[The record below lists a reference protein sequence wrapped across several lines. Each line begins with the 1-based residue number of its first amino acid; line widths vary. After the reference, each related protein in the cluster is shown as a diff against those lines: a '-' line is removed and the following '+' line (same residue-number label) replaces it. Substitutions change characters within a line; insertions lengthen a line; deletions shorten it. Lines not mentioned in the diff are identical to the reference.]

1 MIKGMHGLFFT
12 PKAEEAR
19 DFLKDKLGL
28 PFVDGGGGWLIFG
41 IPMAEAAVHPADETR
56 HEISFW
62 CDDIETTVAEL
73 RDRGSLQVADRGGA
87 LGPHHHDGDARRRRH
102 PALRAQASAAQRLK
116 PPAPAARR
124 TPAARSDLQ

>member
-12 PKAEEAR
+12 PEAEEAR

-41 IPMAEAAVHPADETR
+41 IPMAEAAVHPADERR

-62 CDDIETTVAEL
+62 CDDIEATVAEL
-73 RDRGSLQVADRGGA
+73 RDRGVVFKSPIEEEPWGRIITMEMPGGVDI
-87 LGPHHHDGDARRRRH
+87 LLFEPKH
-102 PALRAQASAAQRLK
+102 PQPSA
-116 PPAPAARR
+116 
-124 TPAARSDLQ
+124 

>member
-12 PKAEEAR
+12 PEAEEAR

-62 CDDIETTVAEL
+62 CDDIEATVAEL
-73 RDRGSLQVADRGGA
+73 RSTEASSSSRRSRRSPGA
-87 LGPHHHDGDARRRRH
+87 ASSRWRCREASTSCSSSPSIRS
-102 PALRAQASAAQRLK
+102 PASE
-116 PPAPAARR
+116 AARAGGPPHAGR
-124 TPAARSDLQ
+124 PE

>member
-12 PKAEEAR
+12 PEAEAAR

-41 IPMAEAAVHPADETR
+41 IPMAEAAVHPADDRR

-62 CDDIETTVAEL
+62 CDDIEATVAEL
-73 RDRGSLQVADRGGA
+73 RKQGRRLQIADRGGA
-87 LGPHHHDGDARRRRH
+87 VGPHHHDGDARRSRH
-102 PALRAQASAAQRLK
+102 PALRAQA
-116 PPAPAARR
+116 PAARR
-124 TPAARSDLQ
+124 LTPRAPAADRSDRQ